1 MIGRREVITLLG
13 GAAAAWPLAA
23 RSQQAMP
30 VIGFLSS
37 VPFETRR
44 DQVAGFH
51 RGLNESGY
59 VEAQNVAIEYRSADN
74 QIDRLP
80 TLAADLVSRGVTV
93 IVTIGGDNSIRAAK
107 AASATIPVVFVT
119 GFDPVAA
126 GFIAS
131 LNRPGGNLTGVNFLV
146 VLTVA
151 KRLGLLNELAPA
163 AARIGMLVNPDNPNA
178 ESTMGDAQ
186 AAAETLGKKLVVFKA
201 RTERDL
207 DTAFATF
214 VEQKVEAVLVES
226 DPFFLARREQLVALA
241 ARYALA
247 AIYAFREFATVGGLM
262 SYGTSLSN
270 AYHQA
275 GVYAA
280 RILKGEKPAD
290 LPVMQPTKFELVIN
304 LKTVRALGFTMPA
317 GVLAIADEVI
327 E

>member
-1 MIGRREVITLLG
+1 
-13 GAAAAWPLAA
+13 
-23 RSQQAMP
+23 
-30 VIGFLSS
+30 
-37 VPFETRR
+37 
-44 DQVAGFH
+44 
-51 RGLNESGY
+51 
-59 VEAQNVAIEYRSADN
+59 
-74 QIDRLP
+74 
-80 TLAADLVSRGVTV
+80 VTV

-107 AASATIPVVFVT
+107 AASTTIPVVFVT

-126 GFIAS
+126 GFVAS

-151 KRLGLLNELAPA
+151 KRLGLLSELAPA

-226 DPFFLARREQLVALA
+226 DPFFLARREQVVALA
-241 ARYALA
+241 ARHVLA

-280 RILKGEKPAD
+280 RILKGEKAAD

-304 LKTVRALGFTMPA
+304 LKTVRALGFTIPA

>member
-1 MIGRREVITLLG
+1 
-13 GAAAAWPLAA
+13 
-23 RSQQAMP
+23 
-30 VIGFLSS
+30 
-37 VPFETRR
+37 
-44 DQVAGFH
+44 
-51 RGLNESGY
+51 
-59 VEAQNVAIEYRSADN
+59 
-74 QIDRLP
+74 
-80 TLAADLVSRGVTV
+80 
-93 IVTIGGDNSIRAAK
+93 
-107 AASATIPVVFVT
+107 
-119 GFDPVAA
+119 
-126 GFIAS
+126 
-131 LNRPGGNLTGVNFLV
+131 
-146 VLTVA
+146 
-151 KRLGLLNELAPA
+151 
-163 AARIGMLVNPDNPNA
+163 VNPDNPNA

-214 VEQKVEAVLVES
+214 VQQKVEAVLVES
-226 DPFFLARREQLVALA
+226 DPFFLARREQVVALA
-241 ARYALA
+241 ARHALA
-247 AIYAFREFATVGGLM
+247 AIYGFREFTTVGGLM